1 MSTTRHT
8 QTPAADFFEELSL
21 ALRLR
26 PDYARV
32 YNRYYRVFR
41 TCLDENTRD
50 SGLHLNGTFAL
61 TDYLLKER
69 QAPRNLV
76 REVNDTRVR
85 LRQRSEKTDG
95 ELERWHLVDL
105 RNLCRLIAFLY
116 PDDIIPDL
124 LAALFPQDEED
135 RNQRSQVLGERLR
148 MIVDRWDDDCVYG
161 EADSPL
167 DGETVKVCYAHGN
180 TYYDQ
185 DWTYLRALVHK
196 GAQLNIIR
204 PRERDGVI
212 YPELI
217 IFDPDNLIGISTI
230 ARCFTSYAESPLV
243 GLLERL
249 SPSAN
254 SQAILLGNFA
264 GQLLDE
270 QIHPQPEGHTYKDS
284 ARTFWQQNAIDLLTA
299 DLDKSF
305 HTDAQRQLANIAR
318 AVTQVLPG
326 GVRRFKWDTGM
337 TEPSFISEMLGLQG
351 RMDFLQLDF
360 RILMEQKSGKG
371 AFPYDGFVVPRQRE
385 EHYVQML
392 LYMLLVRYNFRETY
406 ERNQHELHAFLLYS
420 KYEESLLG
428 LGFAPELVFRAI
440 KVRNQLAWMEQRLAR
455 PDGFRILERLTPEQ
469 LNEKGAKGTLWEN
482 YQRPQIAA
490 LLDPIRA
497 ASPLERAYYFRFL
510 TFIAAEHLLSKLGNR
525 RKEGSGFAA
534 TWNDSLEEKLQA
546 GNIYHQLTM
555 LDPKPSAE
563 GSITRLT
570 LRFSEDGLGNLSN
583 FRVGDIVMLY
593 SYADGQEPD
602 ACLTILFRSTIA
614 VIDTETIELELRAPQ
629 SSARVFQREEG
640 TRWAIEHDFMEAA
653 FGSQYRAMH
662 AFLSAPRERRDL
674 LLLQRRPATD
684 ASRQLRGD
692 YGAFNDL
699 ALRVRRASDLFLI
712 IGPPGTG
719 KTSFGMLTT
728 LKEELAEEDG
738 AVLLLSYTNRA
749 VDEICSKL
757 VADDIDFIRIGKELS
772 CAPEYRSHLL
782 SAVSRECPDAASLKR
797 RLTATRVY
805 AATTASMNGSLNLFQ
820 LRQFSLAIVD
830 EASQILEPQLIG
842 LLSATA
848 GGQSAIRKVV
858 MIGDHKQLPA
868 VVQQRPEES
877 RVSEP
882 ILRDILLTDCRLSL
896 FERLLRRYRDDAD
909 VVYMLHRQGRM
920 HHHIALFPNEA
931 FYNGLLDEVPRP
943 HQRQPLARKGNST
956 DGIENLLQTRRVA
969 FIHTDGPELPLSE
982 KVNPIEADL
991 IAALVVHIY
1000 RREQAAFLSDT
1011 TVGVIVPY
1019 RNQIAAVRDT
1029 IARSGIDALQDIT
1042 IDTVERFQ
1050 GSQRRYIIYG
1060 LTVQQPYQLDFLTE
1074 NTFEDTDGTVV
1085 DRKLNVAMTRAEEHL
1100 LFVGNA
1106 TLLARDPVY
1115 RRLIEFLRTHNDY
1128 FDIPPDRFVNGEFQ
1142 V

>member
-1 MSTTRHT
+1 
-8 QTPAADFFEELSL
+8 
-21 ALRLR
+21 
-26 PDYARV
+26 
-32 YNRYYRVFR
+32 
-41 TCLDENTRD
+41 
-50 SGLHLNGTFAL
+50 
-61 TDYLLKER
+61 
-69 QAPRNLV
+69 
-76 REVNDTRVR
+76 
-85 LRQRSEKTDG
+85 
-95 ELERWHLVDL
+95 
-105 RNLCRLIAFLY
+105 
-116 PDDIIPDL
+116 
-124 LAALFPQDEED
+124 
-135 RNQRSQVLGERLR
+135 
-148 MIVDRWDDDCVYG
+148 
-161 EADSPL
+161 
-167 DGETVKVCYAHGN
+167 
-180 TYYDQ
+180 
-185 DWTYLRALVHK
+185 
-196 GAQLNIIR
+196 
-204 PRERDGVI
+204 
-212 YPELI
+212 
-217 IFDPDNLIGISTI
+217 
-230 ARCFTSYAESPLV
+230 
-243 GLLERL
+243 
-249 SPSAN
+249 
-254 SQAILLGNFA
+254 
-264 GQLLDE
+264 
-270 QIHPQPEGHTYKDS
+270 
-284 ARTFWQQNAIDLLTA
+284 
-299 DLDKSF
+299 
-305 HTDAQRQLANIAR
+305 
-318 AVTQVLPG
+318 
-326 GVRRFKWDTGM
+326 
-337 TEPSFISEMLGLQG
+337 
-351 RMDFLQLDF
+351 
-360 RILMEQKSGKG
+360 
-371 AFPYDGFVVPRQRE
+371 
-385 EHYVQML
+385 
-392 LYMLLVRYNFRETY
+392 
-406 ERNQHELHAFLLYS
+406 
-420 KYEESLLG
+420 
-428 LGFAPELVFRAI
+428 
-440 KVRNQLAWMEQRLAR
+440 
-455 PDGFRILERLTPEQ
+455 
-469 LNEKGAKGTLWEN
+469 
-482 YQRPQIAA
+482 
-490 LLDPIRA
+490 
-497 ASPLERAYYFRFL
+497 
-510 TFIAAEHLLSKLGNR
+510 
-525 RKEGSGFAA
+525 
-534 TWNDSLEEKLQA
+534 
-546 GNIYHQLTM
+546 
-555 LDPKPSAE
+555 
-563 GSITRLT
+563 
-570 LRFSEDGLGNLSN
+570 
-583 FRVGDIVMLY
+583 
-593 SYADGQEPD
+593 
-602 ACLTILFRSTIA
+602 
-614 VIDTETIELELRAPQ
+614 
-629 SSARVFQREEG
+629 
-640 TRWAIEHDFMEAA
+640 
-653 FGSQYRAMH
+653 MH

-868 VVQQRPEES
+868 VVQQRAEES